1 MSVSST
7 PHASPDQSVS
17 PARSAAVSLA
27 LMFCVLHSGATVM
40 IYEFIAVRI
49 LQRDFGSLLEIWAAE
64 MAVVLAGLAIGYALG
79 GYLADRFRAW
89 WLLGLVLVIGGLTAL
104 PMEPLAFRTADWL
117 FSYENTDPAWWWPI
131 VAAGACTFV
140 PILALGTVTPQAI
153 RLQVRSLDRVGSGA
167 GWISSLST
175 VGSILGVMLI
185 TFVFL
190 PNFGVRTTLLWVSL
204 ALAALGLLV
213 MAVSLLTC
221 RKGTAAAMLFFTALG
236 ACGSADAQV
245 LFDRYSAYHH
255 ILVVDEGDTRMLR
268 FDDTRQTQMSR
279 RNPVEGGF
287 EYTDFFH
294 VPMIINPAAEDILFV
309 GLGGGTGPKAFLQ
322 YYPNTRLEVAEID
335 PLVVKVAR
343 EFFQVPED
351 PRLHIA
357 VADGRVFIRRT
368 RKQYDAIMMDAY
380 GTSPYGL
387 NLPYHLTTVEFFRI
401 ARDRIKDG
409 GCLVY
414 NTVETDRRTR
424 RDRVQDLLT
433 TMAQVFEFT
442 YAFKARSSMNTVLV
456 GIKIPLTAEGAP
468 EGNYEQWPRGP
479 VVHHPLSVEQL
490 TELTRRLADA
500 GRLPLPRLQ
509 DRIRQISPA
518 VGGPGRGMILTDD
531 FAPTDLGAGG

>member
-1 MSVSST
+1 MSVSSD
-7 PHASPDQSVS
+7 ACVSPDESVS
-17 PARSAAVSLA
+17 RVRHAGVSLA
-27 LMFCVLHSGATVM
+27 LTFCVLHSGATVM
-40 IYEFIAVRI
+40 IYEFLAVRI

-64 MAVVLAGLAIGYALG
+64 MTVVLAGLAIGYALG

-89 WLLGLVLVIGGLTAL
+89 WLLGAVFIIGGLTAL

-117 FSYENTDPAWWWPI
+117 FSFENTEPAWWWPI
-131 VAAGACTFV
+131 FAAGACTFV

-167 GWISSLST
+167 GWIASLST

-190 PNFGVRTTLLWVSL
+190 PKYGVRDTLFWVSL
-204 ALAALGLLV
+204 ALAALGLV
-213 MAVSLLTC
+213 VVAVSLLT
-221 RKGTAAAMLFFTALG
+221 RKRGIAAAPVLLALLC
-236 ACGSADAQV
+236 ACGGADAQI

-268 FDDTRQTQMSR
+268 FDDTRQSQMSLK
-279 RNPVEGGF
+279 NPVEGGF

-294 VPMIINPAAEDILFV
+294 VPMVFNPAAQDVLFV

-322 YYPNTRLEVAEID
+322 YYPGARLDVAEID
-335 PLVVKVAR
+335 PLVVRVAHD
-343 EFFQVPED
+343 FFQVPED
-351 PRLHIA
+351 PRLQIS
-357 VADGRVFIRRT
+357 VADGRVFLRRA
-368 RKQYDAIMMDAY
+368 RKSYDVIIMDAY

-387 NLPYHLTTVEFFRI
+387 YLPYHLTTIEFFKI
-401 ARDRIKDG
+401 AREHLKDG

-414 NTVETDRRTR
+414 NTVEVDRRTK

-433 TMAQVFEFT
+433 TLGKVFEFT
-442 YAFKARSSMNTVLV
+442 YAFKARTSLNTVLV
-456 GIKIPLTAEGAP
+456 AIKFPQTAEGAP
-468 EGNYEQWPRGP
+468 AVTYPEWPQGP
-479 VVHHPLSVEQL
+479 VSNHPLNVEQL
-490 TELTRRLADA
+490 ADLTRMLAEK

-509 DRIRQISPA
+509 DRVRQISPA
-518 VGGPGRGMILTDD
+518 VSGPDRGTVLTDD